1 MAALG
6 NLVRSTGL
14 RVAMTLSAGGAAA
27 LIGHE
32 AIVQTGY
39 LDSVGVPTACIG
51 HTRTAVVGKYYP
63 LSVCKQLF
71 GEDVKWAEDAV
82 NSSIKTDLTQSQFDA
97 LVSFCFSVGKSGCTT
112 STLFSLI
119 NKSDY
124 AGAANQFD
132 RWVYST
138 RNGKKL
144 DCRIR
149 SNQCYGLY
157 LRRMDEKKLFA
168 SGAY

>member
-1 MAALG
+1 
-6 NLVRSTGL
+6 
-14 RVAMTLSAGGAAA
+14 MTLSAGGAAA

-39 LDSVGVPTACIG
+39 LDTVGVPTACIG
-51 HTRTAVVGKYYP
+51 HTRTAVVGKHYP
-63 LSVCKQLF
+63 LEVCKQLF
-71 GEDVKWAEDAV
+71 GEDVKWAEEAV

-97 LVSFCFSVGKSGCTT
+97 LVSFCFSVGKYGCTS
-112 STLFSLI
+112 STMFSLI
-119 NKSDY
+119 NKGDY
-124 AGAANQFD
+124 VGGAKEFD

-149 SNQCYGLY
+149 VNQCYGLY
-157 LRRMDEKKLFA
+157 SRRMYEKALFT